1 MFKTFF
7 SVTHANGGKSG
18 IFFSVLNYS
27 IPVFMGIYLFTNPLP
42 VASVN
47 EFCFYL
53 SVLALI
59 LLLVFRKTTFTL
71 RTPLTLPFILFFLWA
86 VFGLFFTLDFK
97 NTLHDLRG
105 HFLEYV
111 IVFFL
116 LVNYFNSPKRLKMLA
131 LIAIASATIFS
142 IYAITV
148 YYFIEGFPFSA
159 RLGLTFRGE
168 MTTDYIGFIT
178 IFGICLS
185 LHFLYKSKNIFYKI
199 LLVSCFFI
207 MTITTLLTQSRG
219 SLLGFLAALVIL
231 CFHNKK
237 NIIFIIITIFI
248 IILVPGIKERA
259 TMDGFTKD
267 IRIKM
272 NRLTIEAIKDHPI
285 VGVGFGMEIY
295 GNKNVL
301 DLEKLNKQLPLE
313 YQQNGVI
320 VASPHN
326 TILDIAVRTG
336 VVGLV
341 LFLYILITSLWML
354 WRTLKLKKGEYF
366 KSWAICFFAC
376 FVSYMIPA
384 LFADTTFG
392 PRVVIFYAMLA
403 MITILWNIVQK
414 EKNEH
419 AVESH

>member
-71 RTPLTLPFILFFLWA
+71 RSPLTLPFILFFLWA